1 MPKKVLPL
9 VLVTALASLLTAAKA
24 HAWIGDGF
32 GYVAPGPNGQY
43 NAGGS
48 VGRYGGLYYG
58 GGGYQYNNYSGAY
71 RASFGQP
78 RVSNPEANGRG
89 SYAAG
94 KSTPETTPN
103 AARFGEGTLR
113 GLSSVGTP

>member
-1 MPKKVLPL
+1 MRQKVLPL
-9 VLVTALASLLTAAKA
+9 VMVAALAALLTAAEA
-24 HAWIGDGF
+24 RAWIGDGF
-32 GYVAPGPNGQY
+32 GYVAPWPNGQY

-94 KSTPETTPN
+94 KPTPGGNPN
-103 AARFGEGTLR
+103 AALCGEGTLR